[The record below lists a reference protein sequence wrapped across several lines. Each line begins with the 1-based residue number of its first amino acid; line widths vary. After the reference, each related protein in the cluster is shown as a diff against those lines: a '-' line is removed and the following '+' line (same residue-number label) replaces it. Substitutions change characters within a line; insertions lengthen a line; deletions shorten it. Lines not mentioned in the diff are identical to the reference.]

1 LSLYDLKSLFHENFL
16 LRYIDQD
23 EDHDT
28 AEKLKDLELDIE
40 DAVEKTVRTVEKIAS
55 LSRTISNIR

>member
-1 LSLYDLKSLFHENFL
+1 MRILQVKNGQLWL
-16 LRYIDQD
+16 LPRYIDQD
-23 EDHDT
+23 EDHET